1 MTRTALKIA
10 VCLAALLAS
19 GCSGYNKLLKS
30 KDREQ
35 MYQAALRYFDAGQ
48 FDKTLTLFEEISP
61 YYQGTAREDT
71 ILFYTAD
78 AHFRS
83 QDYEN
88 SCMEFDDYRRRFG
101 RGPFVEE
108 AEYKYAM
115 GYYYMS
121 PESYRDQTPTYMA
134 ITTIND
140 YLQRYPNSL
149 KRQLC
154 LLRLDEL
161 QNKLYDKSY
170 INARTYYKIGRYKS
184 AVVALRNA
192 LKEYPE
198 TPHRE
203 EILYLT
209 VKSCH
214 ELATNS
220 VRALQ
225 RDRYLDML
233 DAYYT
238 FVADFPESKYRKE
251 LDRLQKTARRY
262 LAEHPAEAVATQTDQ
277 NNE

>member
-1 MTRTALKIA
+1 M
-10 VCLAALLAS
+10 V
-19 GCSGYNKLLKS
+19 
-30 KDREQ
+30 
-35 MYQAALRYFDAGQ
+35 
-48 FDKTLTLFEEISP
+48 
-61 YYQGTAREDT
+61 
-71 ILFYTAD
+71 
-78 AHFRS
+78 
-83 QDYEN
+83 
-88 SCMEFDDYRRRFG
+88 
-101 RGPFVEE
+101 
-108 AEYKYAM
+108 
-115 GYYYMS
+115 
-121 PESYRDQTPTYMA
+121 
-134 ITTIND
+134 
-140 YLQRYPNSL
+140 
-149 KRQLC
+149 LC

>member
-61 YYQGTAREDT
+61 YYRGTAREDT

-101 RGPFVEE
+101 RSPFVEE

-121 PESYRDQTPTYMA
+121 PEPYRDQTPTYMA

-214 ELATNS
+214 ELAINS